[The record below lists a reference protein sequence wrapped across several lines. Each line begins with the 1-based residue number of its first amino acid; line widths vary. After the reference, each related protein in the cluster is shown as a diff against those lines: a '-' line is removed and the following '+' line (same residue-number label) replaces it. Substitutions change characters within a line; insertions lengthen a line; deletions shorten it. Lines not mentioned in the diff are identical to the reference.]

1 MAFWDYIF
9 GGDLPEDLDVGSG
22 PYIYVA
28 IDGTKFGREFKQHF
42 IRWPQQRKHLEALS
56 EKYKSEGDL
65 YVCPSL
71 FKFQHAKTSS
81 VLGSHV
87 AWVDLDTDDKG
98 REPVTAAQTPAAGL
112 VVTSGSTGHQ
122 HRYWRLER
130 FLAPPEVKLINK
142 LLIAQLGADP
152 SGCDPNQ
159 LLRVPNSLNHK
170 YTPAKPVRLII
181 ENSNAKLP
189 VPELVEDEPIIHAS
203 MDIPVA
209 DILIRKQFTPLTKE
223 LLSQDTAVDRSRDLY
238 HLAARLYEEGCDADE
253 IYSLVTYADSKW
265 GKFHRRDDKE
275 LRLHDIVSRV
285 FSAGSRFSL
294 LLDDE
299 QDSRAKLI
307 PLGWRS
313 FREQSEPFEW
323 VVEGLLLKQG
333 LLYIMGDTGVGK
345 STLALNMV
353 ARLALKSET
362 VVGFDVTATK
372 DQKILYITQEMN
384 GTQVG
389 QFQTIME
396 KTLHPDV
403 LDTLEDSVHFLHS
416 PEKKID
422 TEEGRDFYEDIF
434 SVGDYTG
441 VVLDTVGA
449 SIASSLSKEEAVRPV
464 VDWIDRIRAKY
475 NIWVTVL
482 AHPRKPQQGARKGD
496 RIAEDLYGSRLLG
509 DRADTSIFLSNGK
522 NGTLVLSGL
531 KTRFTGGN
539 TVRYL
544 KRTGSLWFEAVGS
557 IGTGGGV
564 GNRNPTIVIDVDAE
578 ETENFNAPEHNEGD
592 ELP

>member
-1 MAFWDYIF
+1 MGFWDYIF
-9 GGDLPEDLDVGSG
+9 GGNLPEDVDVGEG
-22 PYIYVA
+22 PYVYVV

-42 IRWPQQRKHLEALS
+42 IKWPEQRKHLDRLS

-65 YVCPSL
+65 YVCPSF
-71 FKFQHAKTSS
+71 FKAKNAKSGS
-81 VLGSHV
+81 VLGSHC

-98 REPVTAAQTPAAGL
+98 REPASAAEVPPAGL

-130 FLAPPEVKLINK
+130 FLAAPEVKLINK
-142 LLIAQLGADP
+142 VLIKQLGADP

-170 YTPAKPVRLII
+170 YDPAKPVRLII
-181 ENSNAKLP
+181 ENSNARMP
-189 VPELVEDEPIIHAS
+189 VPDLAEDEPIIHAS

-209 DILIRKQFTPLTKE
+209 DILIKKQFTPLTKE

-299 QDSRAKLI
+299 QDSRAKLV
-307 PLGWRS
+307 PVGWRT
-313 FREQSEPFEW
+313 FREQAEPFEW

-345 STLALNMV
+345 STFALNMV
-353 ARLALKSET
+353 AKLALQSDT
-362 VVGFDVTATK
+362 WAGFSVVATK

-389 QFQTIME
+389 QFQTTME
-396 KTLHPDV
+396 KSLHPDV
-403 LDTLEDSVHFLHS
+403 LGTLDDKVHFLHS

-422 TEEGRDFYEDIF
+422 VEEGRTFYEDIL
-434 SVGDYTG
+434 SVGEYTG

-449 SIASSLSKEEAVRPV
+449 SIGTSLSEEKAVRPV
-464 VDWIDRIRAKY
+464 VDWIDRIRSKY
-475 NIWVTVL
+475 NVWVTVL
-482 AHPRKPQQGARKGD
+482 AHPRKPQQGARKSD

-522 NGTLVLSGL
+522 NGTLVLKGL
-531 KTRFTGGN
+531 KTRFTGGD
-539 TVRYL
+539 TTKYL
-544 KRTGSLWFEAVGS
+544 KRTGNLWFEAVGEPS
-557 IGTGGGV
+557 GGG
-564 GNRNPTIVIDVDAE
+564 RNPVIVIDVDT
-578 ETENFNAPEHNEGD
+578 ETENFNEPEINED
-592 ELP
+592 PDLP